1 MNRIYDSVNRFVE
14 KRLIIPF
21 LCVFCL
27 LIIIAF
33 VLIAR
38 DGYGDNINNYGMLNS
53 WQVMVANGVYVP
65 SRFQGNLPSELIIG
79 TLAFLFGPIGP
90 DSFSFILSI
99 FALCLLFYFFYALK
113 QDWKT
118 SALAVATVAANP
130 FWMNASSTTMDYI
143 HPIPIFLFGLFL
155 ITKTVDCYRS
165 CIICNFRRRPHQ
177 LRSNGLA
184 GTLLGVEA

>member
-1 MNRIYDSVNRFVE
+1 MDRIYDSVNRFVE

-65 SRFQGNLPSELIIG
+65 SRFQGNLPSELIVG

-90 DSFSFILSI
+90 DSFSFILSL
-99 FALCLLFYFFYALK
+99 FALCLLFYFFYA
-113 QDWKT
+113 
-118 SALAVATVAANP
+118 S
-130 FWMNASSTTMDYI
+130 
-143 HPIPIFLFGLFL
+143 
-155 ITKTVDCYRS
+155 
-165 CIICNFRRRPHQ
+165 
-177 LRSNGLA
+177 
-184 GTLLGVEA
+184 